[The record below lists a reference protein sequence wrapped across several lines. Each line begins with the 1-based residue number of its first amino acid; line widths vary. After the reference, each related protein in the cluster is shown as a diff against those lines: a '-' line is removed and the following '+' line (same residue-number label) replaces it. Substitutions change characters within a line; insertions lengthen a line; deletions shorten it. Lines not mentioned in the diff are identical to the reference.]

1 MTETNGWGDGL
12 NAYVRRPGRPE
23 GSRPLADKT
32 PEVPAR
38 STAGAESF
46 AATGIRWDASRI
58 DFERIAMSST
68 SRARFRFE
76 KSLPDLVWNAAALEG
91 NTFTL
96 PEVRTLLDGVT
107 VGGRRIEEEKQVLA
121 LVDGYSRLDD
131 LVGAG
136 RFALTKAVSDDL
148 HGRVATHEA
157 IESGAFR
164 GEGPTGGG
172 GNVLLASGGI
182 VAGVPQEELQA
193 RFTDTVDFLDTLD
206 DARERALAY
215 FAAAT
220 RAQFYFD
227 GNKRTA
233 RLMMSGILMA
243 DGYEVV
249 NIPFARQFEF
259 NKALDVLFTDDDATS
274 LMGFIADCAID
285 ERP

>member
-1 MTETNGWGDGL
+1 MTETNGWGDDV
-12 NAYVRRPGRPE
+12 NAYVRRPGGPPSSPPRVGTAPK
-23 GSRPLADKT
+23 A
-32 PEVPAR
+32 PAR
-38 STAGAESF
+38 STAGAEAF
-46 AATGIRWDASRI
+46 AATGVRWDASKI
-58 DFERIAMSST
+58 ELERIERTST
-68 SRARFRFE
+68 PRARFRFE
-76 KSLPDLVWNAAALEG
+76 KSLADLVWNAAALEG

-136 RFALTKAVSDDL
+136 RFALTKAASDDL

-164 GEGPTGGG
+164 GEGTTGGG
-172 GNVLLASGGI
+172 GNVRLASGGI
-182 VAGVPQEELQA
+182 VAGVPQEDLQA
-193 RFTDTVDFLDTLD
+193 RFVTTVDFLETLD
-206 DARERALAY
+206 DPRERALAY
-215 FAAAT
+215 FAAAM

-259 NKALDVLFTDDDATS
+259 NKALDELFTDDDATA
-274 LMGFIADCAID
+274 LMSFIADCALG
-285 ERP
+285 

>member
-1 MTETNGWGDGL
+1 MTETNGWGDGF
-12 NAYVRRPGRPE
+12 NGYVRRPGSPE
-23 GSRPLADKT
+23 GGRPLADKT
-32 PEVPAR
+32 PTVPAQ
-38 STAGAESF
+38 STAGPEAF
-46 AATGIRWDASRI
+46 AATGIRWDASMI
-58 DFERIAMSST
+58 DFERIAKSST
-68 SRARFRFE
+68 SRARFWFE

-131 LVGAG
+131 LVATG

-182 VAGVPQEELQA
+182 VADVPQEELQA

-206 DARERALAY
+206 DPRERALAY

-233 RLMMSGILMA
+233 RLMMSGVLMA

-249 NIPFARQFEF
+249 DIPFARQFEF
-259 NKALDVLFTDDDATS
+259 NKALDVLFTDDDATP
-274 LMGFIADCAID
+274 LMSFIADCSLP
-285 ERP
+285 ERL